1 MLNGPVTD
9 ACRRKRGSVEAS
21 SVQATSPGVQAS
33 GATASSSSH
42 GTSTPAGPAS
52 DRTMSPSFSTVAR
65 SDQGT
70 RNIVA
75 ATRVNRSQEGSGKTR
90 GAADWADGAASS
102 GPVGVGAII
111 LMTLLPFTDLY
122 RLAW

>member
-9 ACRRKRGSVEAS
+9 ACRWKRGSVDAS
-21 SVQATSPGVQAS
+21 SVQATSPGAQAS
-33 GATASSSSH
+33 GAWAKFSSH

-52 DRTMSPSFSTVAR
+52 DRTTRPSVSTVANR
-65 SDQGT
+65 DHGT

-75 ATRVNRSQEGSGKTR
+75 ATRVNRSQVASGKTR
-90 GAADWADGAASS
+90 GAADWADGAPSS

-111 LMTLLPFTDLY
+111 GDD
-122 RLAW
+122 A